1 MSGFLGRPFEIPR
14 SSLDFG
20 FDDSFYLLSPA
31 TSYAGDYIWQGDA
44 RSGCEQIL
52 KDTGI
57 KREEWQMGTTKA
69 FIKNPETLFA
79 LESMRDKYWHN
90 MAGRIQRCWRA
101 YLRRKQEAARTIQRF
116 WMNKKEGIVYSQ
128 LRDYGHQILGGR
140 KERRRMSL
148 LSMRKFMG
156 DYLEVG
162 ERDSM
167 QGAALKSAAGIG
179 GEYSLLSL
187 APDSRD

>member
-1 MSGFLGRPFEIPR
+1 MIHR
-14 SSLDFG
+14 
-20 FDDSFYLLSPA
+20 FYLLSPA
-31 TSYAGDYIWQGDA
+31 TSYAGDYIWQGD
-44 RSGCEQIL
+44 SKTGCAQIL

-57 KREEWQMGTTKA
+57 KREEWQMGVTKA

-101 YLRRKQEAARTIQRF
+101 YLRRKQDAARTIQRF
-116 WMNKKEGIVYSQ
+116 WLAKKEGIVYSQ
-128 LRDYGHQILGGR
+128 QRDYGHQLLGGR

-156 DYLEVG
+156 DYLEVD
-162 ERDSM
+162 ERDSLE
-167 QGAALKSAAGIG
+167 GASLKSAAGIG
-179 GEYSLLSL
+179 CKFTFSLPLE
-187 APDSRD
+187 AQ